1 MNGLIDISIVV
12 PVYNAEKSLEE
23 LYSGLKKAIS
33 ERNLSHEIILVDDF
47 SRDGSWTIIEK
58 LKAADENVRGI
69 QLSKNFGQ
77 HNATL
82 CGIVKSKGEIIITID
97 DDLEASP
104 ADIGSLIEKQKE
116 TKAELVYAQ
125 FTNASPGFLRKFL
138 TGIYKF
144 FTRKIQG
151 DKNGKGSSFRLIT
164 RQLADQLKNH
174 FHEFVFIDELCL
186 WYTRKVEFVDLKK
199 HPSARK
205 KSNYS
210 IFELSLMTGDLVLF
224 STVFP
229 LRMVTVIG
237 GSLAIVNFIIGFYFI
252 IKKFFLRVDVEGYT
266 SLIVSILFSTG
277 LILLAIGIVAEYLS
291 KLLKSQYK
299 KPGYSVYREI

>member
-1 MNGLIDISIVV
+1 MNKKTDISIVV
-12 PVYNAEKSLEE
+12 PVYNAEKSLDE
-23 LYSGLKKAIS
+23 LYSGLKKAMT
-33 ERNLSHEIILVDDF
+33 ERNLVHEIIFVDDF
-47 SRDGSWTIIEK
+47 SMDGSWTIIER
-58 LKAADENVRGI
+58 LKAKDDNVRGI

-82 CGIVKSKGEIIITID
+82 CGIVKSKGEIIVTID

-116 TKAELVYAQ
+116 TQAELVYAQ
-125 FTNASPGFLRKFL
+125 FTNASPGFFRNML

-151 DKNGKGSSFRLIT
+151 AKNGKGSSFRLIT

-186 WYTRKVEFVDLKK
+186 WYTRKIEFVTMKK

-205 KSNYS
+205 KSNYT

-229 LRMVTVIG
+229 LRVVTVIG
-237 GSLAIVNFIIGFYFI
+237 GLLASVNFLIGFYFI
-252 IKKFFLRVDVEGYT
+252 IKKLFLRVEVEGYT

>member
-1 MNGLIDISIVV
+1 
-12 PVYNAEKSLEE
+12 
-23 LYSGLKKAIS
+23 
-33 ERNLSHEIILVDDF
+33 
-47 SRDGSWTIIEK
+47 
-58 LKAADENVRGI
+58 
-69 QLSKNFGQ
+69 
-77 HNATL
+77 
-82 CGIVKSKGEIIITID
+82 VKSRGDIIITID

-104 ADIGSLIEKQKE
+104 SDIGSLIERQKE

-125 FTNASPGFLRKFL
+125 FTNASPGFFRNLF

-151 DKNGKGSSFRLIT
+151 EKNGKGSSFRLIT
-164 RQLADQLKNH
+164 RQLANQLSNH

-186 WYTRKVEFVDLKK
+186 WYTRKVEFVNLKK
-199 HPSARK
+199 YPSARK

-237 GSLAIVNFIIGFYFI
+237 GSLATINFIIGFYFI

-277 LILLAIGIVAEYLS
+277 LILFALGIIAEYLS
-291 KLLKSQYK
+291 KTLKSQYK